1 MLFYRIHKFLH
12 TLLLQNYKRR
22 RKRKRKT
29 LEERKKKKKL
39 TVSGEDR
46 EEERRKE
53 RAPAPVSTPRQ
64 EAAFCNGGM
73 WLFLAFQPV
82 GFQGLAAWQIM
93 NEHPCTT
100 TVANSISLSVPLSI
114 SLSLATLSLLLL
126 QPWLLPSPLCLPRF
140 PTATL
145 DSPPRPTMS
154 TGGQTRMRPNQRA
167 CVRLLSIR
175 SATTSSPSWLL
186 TPDVDDDDDESVS
199 PRSTQ
204 PIGKKYAAGNGTRVT
219 HKRRWPATIPRP
231 KEKLHALTG
240 TPRVVKLRHSG
251 RGFPSRIFYFSHLRV
266 SLREQWQRLLNT
278 LDLPKMI
285 EITNS

>member
-29 LEERKKKKKL
+29 LEERKKKKL

-114 SLSLATLSLLLL
+114 SLSLATLSLSAAATAVT
-126 QPWLLPSPLCLPRF
+126 PPFSPLPPSAPHGHPRF
-140 PTATL
+140 
-145 DSPPRPTMS
+145 
-154 TGGQTRMRPNQRA
+154 
-167 CVRLLSIR
+167 
-175 SATTSSPSWLL
+175 TSSAN
-186 TPDVDDDDDESVS
+186 DV
-199 PRSTQ
+199 
-204 PIGKKYAAGNGTRVT
+204 N
-219 HKRRWPATIPRP
+219 RWANADAT
-231 KEKLHALTG
+231 
-240 TPRVVKLRHSG
+240 
-251 RGFPSRIFYFSHLRV
+251 
-266 SLREQWQRLLNT
+266 
-278 LDLPKMI
+278 
-285 EITNS
+285 